1 MYVCELVQEWK
12 RRRRGQIPA
21 FGEWDLGNQQLPIT
35 QYFECATA
43 LHYHPHLPLPP
54 LKKVPSISY
63 CVLCVRACGYLF
75 WRVGVL
81 CYVFMINDV
90 IYVRTYV
97 CAYNTNDIWAGM
109 HAGAGDEEE
118 EEVECECECEEG
130 EGGEG
135 GG

>member
-1 MYVCELVQEWK
+1 M
-12 RRRRGQIPA
+12 
-21 FGEWDLGNQQLPIT
+21 
-35 QYFECATA
+35 
-43 LHYHPHLPLPP
+43 
-54 LKKVPSISY
+54 
-63 CVLCVRACGYLF
+63 
-75 WRVGVL
+75 L